1 MNTTKMDK
9 FKFLCQWEEERGYTK
24 EDLSSLI
31 LMAKLWLQL
40 EIFFLIILTYTLKK
54 KKTMQVVFFKQTFCW
69 KQVI

>member
-1 MNTTKMDK
+1 MNTTKMDR
-9 FKFLCQWEEERGYTK
+9 FKFLCQWEEERGYPK

-54 KKTMQVVFFKQTFCW
+54 KNYAGGLL
-69 KQVI
+69 